1 MQPACLELWEQNSYQ
16 ALGWRAGMEGFDKPG
31 QLGARCQLQHIPAAA
46 RAVLSAHSLPAFFR
60 EMWLPDRHPRWILEA
75 LSHSQLLFLCAWV
88 LGIPGQGNKLD
99 VTSSNNPS

>member
-31 QLGARCQLQHIPAAA
+31 QLRGPVSAP
-46 RAVLSAHSLPAFFR
+46 AHSSSRQGCAFCTFFFR

-75 LSHSQLLFLCAWV
+75 LSLSQLLFLCAWV